1 MINSKLLDSSIWIS
15 FIIDNKNSEII
26 ESDQLL
32 LLSSLSIFEIKRK
45 LIKDKVK
52 NGDIERIIAF
62 IKKRSSIINVDEK
75 IAEKAAEISSEKS
88 LPAIDVLIY
97 STALSN
103 NLELITLDND
113 FRSLPN
119 ANVI

>member
-26 ESDQLL
+26 ESDKLL

-75 IAEKAAEISSEKS
+75 IAEKAAEISSEKN
-88 LPAIDVLIY
+88 LPAIDALIY

>member
-75 IAEKAAEISSEKS
+75 IAEKAAEISSEKN
-88 LPAIDVLIY
+88 LPAIDALIY